1 MVKNNIYIFDVDGTL
16 TPSRKV
22 MTKEF
27 QEVFFDEWSSENIFY
42 LVSGSDL
49 KKMSEQV
56 PPHILKR
63 AAGLFTC
70 GGNDYYKDGKRVY
83 YNEFNPPEDLIEFL
97 KETIGDSHYG
107 ERAGNHIEN
116 RGSMVNFSVVGRDC
130 SDEQREDYFRY
141 DLQSKEREIIASL
154 INKQWV
160 DIEAV
165 IGGQISI
172 DIAPRGNDKS
182 QVLKHIMKEQPNK
195 KYFFVGDRT
204 MEGGNDYPLANLMN
218 NTDDCYSFQAG
229 EPSDE
234 FGFVETF
241 KILKYEIYEGYPD
254 FEKSPHFE
262 RAEKFITDVKNIN
275 ILKEEMSK
283 K

>member
-1 MVKNNIYIFDVDGTL
+1 
-16 TPSRKV
+16 
-22 MTKEF
+22 
-27 QEVFFDEWSSENIFY
+27 
-42 LVSGSDL
+42 
-49 KKMSEQV
+49 
-56 PPHILKR
+56 
-63 AAGLFTC
+63 
-70 GGNDYYKDGKRVY
+70 
-83 YNEFNPPEDLIEFL
+83 
-97 KETIGDSHYG
+97 
-107 ERAGNHIEN
+107 
-116 RGSMVNFSVVGRDC
+116 
-130 SDEQREDYFRY
+130 
-141 DLQSKEREIIASL
+141 
-154 INKQWV
+154 
-160 DIEAV
+160 
-165 IGGQISI
+165 
-172 DIAPRGNDKS
+172 
-182 QVLKHIMKEQPNK
+182 MKEQPNK

>member
-1 MVKNNIYIFDVDGTL
+1 MKNNIYIFDVDGTL

-70 GGNDYYKDGKRVY
+70 GGNDYYKDGKRIY

-97 KETIGDSHYG
+97 KETVGDSHYG

-130 SDEQREDYFRY
+130 SDEQREDYFQY

-154 INKQWV
+154 INEQWI

-234 FGFVETF
+234 FGFAETF
-241 KILKYEIYEGYPD
+241 KILKYEIHEGYPD

-283 K
+283 R